1 MSDAFD
7 SPNGTQQRPSGVP
20 KLCGADAELGNFV
33 LGAQSPE
40 GSSGIASRL
49 LLREIDGLPQNGAI
63 YSGGY
68 STYAGPDGLVDL
80 EPADVLR
87 VTAATCNPQ
96 DWGRKFLP
104 QNGGCVYID
113 LNHLELCIPEVT
125 SAYDYV
131 AAWHAMLR
139 IAAEAQRSA
148 NARLRAGLRI
158 EVLVNNSDGLGNSYG
173 SHLNFLITRRLWDQ
187 IFRRRPH
194 YMTYL
199 ASFQASS
206 IVITGQGKV
215 GAENDTPQ
223 VPYQISQRA
232 DFFETLY
239 GLQTTYRRPI
249 VNTRDEPLC
258 GLPSYGAGQWNGRN
272 RPRSR
277 LARLHVI
284 FYDSNLCH
292 VACLLKVGMMQI
304 VLAMLEAGE
313 VNPQLMLED
322 PLESVVRFSHDPSL
336 SAKARLATG
345 QRLTAVEL
353 QRKFL
358 DEAAK
363 FINRGGCEGYV
374 PRAGEILA
382 LWADTLDKLGAGD
395 LDALTGRLDWV
406 LKLRALEQVLKQ
418 RPDLRWTSQEMKHLD
433 HVYASLERDD
443 GLYWTYEEAGVV
455 QRVATPEQI
464 DAFVRQPPEDTR
476 AWTRAMMLR
485 LASPARI
492 QHLDWDSL
500 SFKGA
505 STSGWPHY
513 RTVGLP
519 NPLELTRAE
528 AESLFRP
535 GRTLEEVL
543 DAISASPSGGYVS
556 HTTWTPVSSHSYQQ
570 GPALLPAPQDAVVDG
585 GGAVAVYDYDRFP
598 EDLDL

>member
-1 MSDAFD
+1 MSDAFG
-7 SPNGTQQRPSGVP
+7 SSNGTQRVP

-33 LGAQSPE
+33 LGVQSPE

-49 LLREIDGLPQNGAI
+49 LLRQIDGLAQNGPLYAC
-63 YSGGY
+63 GY
-68 STYAGPDGLVDL
+68 STYAGPGGVVDL
-80 EPADVLR
+80 EPGDMLR
-87 VTAATCNPQ
+87 AGAGVYNPQ

-104 QNGGCVYID
+104 QNGGCAYID
-113 LNHLELCIPEVT
+113 LNHLEICTPEVT
-125 SAYDYV
+125 NAYDYV

-148 NARLRAGLRI
+148 NARLRPGLRI

-173 SHLNFLITRRLWDQ
+173 SHLNFLVSRRLWDQ
-187 IFRRRPH
+187 IFRSRPH
-194 YMTYL
+194 YMTWL
-199 ASFQASS
+199 ASFQVSS

-215 GAENDTPQ
+215 GAENETPQ
-223 VPYQISQRA
+223 APYQISQRA
-232 DFFETLY
+232 DFFETLF
-239 GLQTTYRRPI
+239 GVQTTYRRPI

-258 GLPSYGAGQWNGRN
+258 GLPSYGVGQSNGRN

-304 VLAMLEAGE
+304 VLAMMEAGE

-322 PLESVVRFSHDPSL
+322 PLRCVVRWSHDPSL
-336 SAKARLATG
+336 KATSRTAGG

-353 QRKFL
+353 QLLFLEEARKFI
-358 DEAAK
+358 D
-363 FINRGGCEGYV
+363 RGGCEGCV

-382 LWADTLDKLGAGD
+382 LWADTLEKLRAGN

-406 LKLRALEQVLKQ
+406 LKLRALEQVLAQ
-418 RPDLRWTSQEMKHLD
+418 RADLSWASREMKHLD

-443 GLYWTYEEAGVV
+443 GLYWAYEEAGVAE
-455 QRVATPEQI
+455 RVATPGAI
-464 DAFVRQPPEDTR
+464 DALVHEPPDDTR

-500 SFKGA
+500 SFKGP
-505 STSGWPHY
+505 STAGWPHY
-513 RTVGLP
+513 RTLGLP

-528 AESLFRP
+528 VEPLFRP
-535 GRTLEEVL
+535 GRTLEDVL
-543 DAISASPSGGYVS
+543 DALSASSSGGYVS

-570 GPALLPAPQDAVVDG
+570 GPAMLPAPQDAVVDDG
-585 GGAVAVYDYDRFP
+585 QSVAVYDYDRFP

>member
-1 MSDAFD
+1 VNDVFG
-7 SPNGTQQRPSGVP
+7 SPNGSHERPGGVP

-33 LGAQSPE
+33 LGVQSPE
-40 GSSGIASRL
+40 GSSSIASRL
-49 LLREIDGLPQNGAI
+49 LLREIDGLPQNGPVYAC
-63 YSGGY
+63 GY
-68 STYAGPDGLVDL
+68 STCAGQDGLVDL
-80 EPADVLR
+80 DAGGVLR
-87 VTAATCNPQ
+87 VAAGAYNPQ
-96 DWGRKFLP
+96 DWGRKFLR
-104 QNGGCVYID
+104 QNGGCAYID
-113 LNHLELCIPEVT
+113 LNHLELCIPEVI

-139 IAAEAQRSA
+139 IAAQAQRAA
-148 NARLRAGLRI
+148 NARLRPGLRI

-173 SHLNFLITRRLWDQ
+173 SHLNFLVSRRLWDQ

-194 YMTYL
+194 YLTWL
-199 ASFQASS
+199 ASFQVSS

-215 GAENDTPQ
+215 GAENDTPR
-223 VPYQISQRA
+223 VDYQISQRA
-232 DFFETLY
+232 DFFETLF

-258 GLPSYGAGQWNGRN
+258 GAPSYGAGQWDSRT

-322 PLESVVRFSHDPSL
+322 PLESVVRWSHDPSL
-336 SAKARLATG
+336 KAASRLAG
-345 QRLTAVEL
+345 GRRLTAVEMQL
-353 QRKFL
+353 MFL
-358 DEAAK
+358 EEAGK
-363 FINRGGCEGYV
+363 FIGRGGCEGCV

-382 LWADTLDKLGAGD
+382 LWTDTLEKLRAGD

-406 LKLRALEQVLKQ
+406 LKLRALEQVLRQ
-418 RPDLRWTSQEMKHLD
+418 RPDLSWSSRKMKHLD
-433 HVYASLERDD
+433 HVYASLERED
-443 GLYWTYEEAGVV
+443 GLYWAYEEAGAT
-455 QRVATPEQI
+455 QRVATPAEI
-464 DAFVRQPPEDTR
+464 DALVHEPPADTR

-485 LASPARI
+485 LASSEQI

-500 SFKGA
+500 SFKGTS
-505 STSGWPHY
+505 STGWPHY
-513 RTVGLP
+513 RTLGLP

-528 AESLFRP
+528 AEPSFCP
-535 GRTLEEVL
+535 GRTLEGVL
-543 DAISASPSGGYVS
+543 DALSASRSGGYVS

-570 GPALLPAPQDAVVDG
+570 VPALLPAPQDAVVDG
-585 GGAVAVYDYDRFP
+585 GETVAVYDYDRFP

>member
-1 MSDAFD
+1 MSDAFG
-7 SPNGTQQRPSGVP
+7 SSNGTQRVP

-49 LLREIDGLPQNGAI
+49 LLRQIDGLPQNGPLYAC
-63 YSGGY
+63 GY
-68 STYAGPDGLVDL
+68 STYAGPGGLVDL
-80 EPADVLR
+80 EPGDVLR
-87 VTAATCNPQ
+87 AGAGACNPQ

-104 QNGGCVYID
+104 QNGGCAYID
-113 LNHLELCIPEVT
+113 LNHLEICTPEVT

-148 NARLRAGLRI
+148 NARLRPGLRI

-173 SHLNFLITRRLWDQ
+173 SHLNFLVSRRLWEQ
-187 IFRRRPH
+187 IFRSRPH
-194 YMTYL
+194 YLTWL
-199 ASFQASS
+199 ASFQVSS

-215 GAENDTPQ
+215 GAENETPQ

-232 DFFETLY
+232 DFFETLF
-239 GLQTTYRRPI
+239 GVQTTYRRPI

-258 GLPSYGAGQWNGRN
+258 GLPSYGVGRSNGRS

-304 VLAMLEAGE
+304 VLAMMEAGE

-322 PLESVVRFSHDPSL
+322 PLRCVVRWSHDPSL
-336 SAKARLATG
+336 KATSRTAGG

-353 QRKFL
+353 QLLFLEEARKFI
-358 DEAAK
+358 D
-363 FINRGGCEGYV
+363 RGGCEGCV

-382 LWADTLDKLGAGD
+382 LWADTLEKLRAGN

-406 LKLRALEQVLKQ
+406 LKLRALEQVLAQ
-418 RPDLRWTSQEMKHLD
+418 RADLSWTSQEMKHLD

-443 GLYWTYEEAGVV
+443 GLYWAYEEAGVTEC
-455 QRVATPEQI
+455 VATPGAI
-464 DAFVRQPPEDTR
+464 DALVRQPPDDTR

-500 SFKGA
+500 SFKGP
-505 STSGWPHY
+505 STAGWPHY
-513 RTVGLP
+513 RTLGLP
-519 NPLELTRAE
+519 NPLELTRTE
-528 AESLFRP
+528 VEPLFRP
-535 GRTLEEVL
+535 GRTLEDVL
-543 DAISASPSGGYVS
+543 DALSASSSGGYVS

-585 GGAVAVYDYDRFP
+585 GDAVAVYDYDRFP

>member
-1 MSDAFD
+1 VSDAFG
-7 SPNGTQQRPSGVP
+7 SSNGTQRVP

-49 LLREIDGLPQNGAI
+49 LLRQIDGLPQNGPLYAC
-63 YSGGY
+63 GY
-68 STYAGPDGLVDL
+68 STYAGPGGLVDL
-80 EPADVLR
+80 EPGDVLR
-87 VTAATCNPQ
+87 AGAGACNPQ

-104 QNGGCVYID
+104 QNGGCAYID
-113 LNHLELCIPEVT
+113 LNHLEICTPEVT

-148 NARLRAGLRI
+148 NARLRPGLRI

-173 SHLNFLITRRLWDQ
+173 SHLNFLVSRRLWEQ
-187 IFRRRPH
+187 IFRSRPH
-194 YMTYL
+194 YLTWL
-199 ASFQASS
+199 ASFQVSS

-215 GAENDTPQ
+215 GAENETPQ

-232 DFFETLY
+232 DFFETLF
-239 GLQTTYRRPI
+239 GVQTTYRRPI

-258 GLPSYGAGQWNGRN
+258 GLPSYGVGRSNGRS

-304 VLAMLEAGE
+304 VLAMMEAGE

-322 PLESVVRFSHDPSL
+322 PLRCVVRWSHDPSL
-336 SAKARLATG
+336 KATSRTAGG

-353 QRKFL
+353 QLLFLEEARKFI
-358 DEAAK
+358 D
-363 FINRGGCEGYV
+363 RGGCEGCV

-382 LWADTLDKLGAGD
+382 LWADTLEKLRAGN

-406 LKLRALEQVLKQ
+406 LKLRALEQVLAQ
-418 RPDLRWTSQEMKHLD
+418 RADLSWTSQEMKHLD

-443 GLYWTYEEAGVV
+443 GLYWAYEEAGVTEC
-455 QRVATPEQI
+455 VATPGAI
-464 DAFVRQPPEDTR
+464 DALVRQPPDDTR

-500 SFKGA
+500 SFKGP
-505 STSGWPHY
+505 STAGWPHY
-513 RTVGLP
+513 RTLGLP
-519 NPLELTRAE
+519 NPLELTRTE
-528 AESLFRP
+528 VEPLFRP
-535 GRTLEEVL
+535 GRTLEDVL
-543 DAISASPSGGYVS
+543 DALSASSSGGYVS

-570 GPALLPAPQDAVVDG
+570 GPAMLPAPQDAVVDDG
-585 GGAVAVYDYDRFP
+585 PSVAVYDYDRFP

>member
-1 MSDAFD
+1 MSDAFE

-33 LGAQSPE
+33 LGVQSPE

-63 YSGGY
+63 SSGGY

-139 IAAEAQRSA
+139 IAAEAQRAA

-336 SAKARLATG
+336 TAKARLASG

-363 FINRGGCEGYV
+363 FIDRGGCEG
-374 PRAGEILA
+374 
-382 LWADTLDKLGAGD
+382 
-395 LDALTGRLDWV
+395 
-406 LKLRALEQVLKQ
+406 
-418 RPDLRWTSQEMKHLD
+418 
-433 HVYASLERDD
+433 
-443 GLYWTYEEAGVV
+443 
-455 QRVATPEQI
+455 
-464 DAFVRQPPEDTR
+464 
-476 AWTRAMMLR
+476 
-485 LASPARI
+485 
-492 QHLDWDSL
+492 
-500 SFKGA
+500 
-505 STSGWPHY
+505 
-513 RTVGLP
+513 
-519 NPLELTRAE
+519 
-528 AESLFRP
+528 
-535 GRTLEEVL
+535 
-543 DAISASPSGGYVS
+543 
-556 HTTWTPVSSHSYQQ
+556 
-570 GPALLPAPQDAVVDG
+570 
-585 GGAVAVYDYDRFP
+585 
-598 EDLDL
+598 

>member
-1 MSDAFD
+1 MDEACGSSND
-7 SPNGTQQRPSGVP
+7 TQQRPYGVP

-33 LGAQSPE
+33 LGVQSPE
-40 GSSGIASRL
+40 GSSSIASRL
-49 LLREIDGLPQNGAI
+49 LLREIGGLPQHGSDYAC
-63 YSGGY
+63 GG
-68 STYAGPDGLVDL
+68 STYAGPDGVVDL
-80 EPADVLR
+80 EPGEVLR
-87 VTAATCNPQ
+87 VSAGVYNPQ

-104 QNGGCVYID
+104 QNGGCAYID
-113 LNHLELCIPEVT
+113 LNHLELCTPEVT

-148 NARLRAGLRI
+148 NARLRPGLRI

-173 SHLNFLITRRLWDQ
+173 SHLNFLLSRRLWDQ

-194 YMTYL
+194 YMTCL
-199 ASFQASS
+199 ASFQVSS

-223 VPYQISQRA
+223 VNYQISQRA

-258 GLPSYGAGQWNGRN
+258 GLPSYGAGQWNGGT

-322 PLESVVRFSHDPSL
+322 PLECVVRWSHDPSL
-336 SAKARLATG
+336 AARSRTATG
-345 QRLTAVEL
+345 RRLTAVEL
-353 QRKFL
+353 QLMFL
-358 DEAAK
+358 EEAAK
-363 FINRGGCEGYV
+363 FVDRGGCEGCV

-382 LWADTLDKLGAGD
+382 LWADTLEKLRAGD

-406 LKLRALEQVLKQ
+406 LKLR
-418 RPDLRWTSQEMKHLD
+418 RWNKCCGS
-433 HVYASLERDD
+433 
-443 GLYWTYEEAGVV
+443 
-455 QRVATPEQI
+455 
-464 DAFVRQPPEDTR
+464 
-476 AWTRAMMLR
+476 
-485 LASPARI
+485 
-492 QHLDWDSL
+492 
-500 SFKGA
+500 
-505 STSGWPHY
+505 
-513 RTVGLP
+513 
-519 NPLELTRAE
+519 
-528 AESLFRP
+528 
-535 GRTLEEVL
+535 GRT
-543 DAISASPSGGYVS
+543 
-556 HTTWTPVSSHSYQQ
+556 
-570 GPALLPAPQDAVVDG
+570 
-585 GGAVAVYDYDRFP
+585 
-598 EDLDL
+598 